1 MSKIYV
7 FDMGNVLTKPTN
19 LRKVYEESE
28 SKCEYPIFKKLFYD
42 SYEATAVYKG
52 MISDYEFFNS
62 LKEKT
67 GSEKT
72 SDELR
77 KLYIKNKSG
86 VYKDTID
93 IIKYLKDMRN
103 TVCLLSNLK
112 EVDYEYLSNA
122 VDMSLFDIEFLSYE
136 MGMAKPET
144 DIYEKV
150 IDRLGTSDFY
160 FFDDTLANVEEARR
174 LGIDAYQ
181 VDGNT
186 ISDIFVKQKLLLK

>member
-19 LRKVYEESE
+19 LRKVYEESK

-42 SYEATAVYKG
+42 SYESTAVYKG
-52 MISDYEFFNS
+52 IISDYEFFN
-62 LKEKT
+62 LLREKT
-67 GSEKT
+67 GSKKT

-77 KLYIKNKSG
+77 QLYLENKSG

-112 EVDYEYLSNA
+112 EVDYEYLRNV
-122 VDMSLFDIEFLSYE
+122 VDMRLFDIEFLSYE

-144 DIYEKV
+144 DIYKKV
-150 IDRLGTSDFY
+150 IDRLGTRDFY
-160 FFDDTLANVEEARR
+160 FFDDTSANVEEAKR

-181 VDGNT
+181 VNGNT